1 MMDFKQYIANV
12 PDFPI
17 KDVLFRDITPLMANG
32 EAFSAACQ
40 EIIALP
46 KRKVPTLWLGRNL
59 GVSFS
64 DVRLRRN

>member
-1 MMDFKQYIANV
+1 MDYKQYIADV

-32 EAFSAACQ
+32 EAFASACD

-46 KRKVPTLWLGRNL
+46 KQKEPTSWLDRNR

-64 DVRLRRN
+64 DVR